1 MATGSAGRRL
11 RCRGVSGDQRLDA
24 QIPHRLAASVVDVDR
39 LDRMA
44 EFRSDPARIAALWEM
59 PDTRVVLVRRGRAV
73 VGDGGLL
80 RLTTDQ
86 APEGQ
91 AMLLGVG
98 PIGPLFVLHPDEMPH
113 DARTR
118 SVRSAAAQLTPDDLG
133 ILLHAVA
140 ITGWHESHPR
150 CPRCG
155 EPTVVVHAGYGR
167 RCPRDGSEHYPRTD
181 PAVIV
186 LVIDETPGR
195 PSRCLLG
202 RQAVWP
208 AGRFSTLA
216 GFVEPGETVEG
227 AVAREVAEE
236 VGVRVDRLAYAGSQP
251 WPFPASLMLAYVAVV
266 AAGSADEMSVD
277 GEEIAEAR
285 WFTREE
291 LRHATDEQKVLVP
304 PRLSVARRLIE
315 GWLGEPIP
323 GHGTWR

>member
-1 MATGSAGRRL
+1 MLTGSVSRRL
-11 RCRGVSGDQRLDA
+11 RCRGVPADTRLDA
-24 QIPHRLAASVVDVDR
+24 QLPYRLAASVVDVDS

-44 EFRSDPARIAALWEM
+44 EFRSDPARVASLWEM
-59 PDTRVVLVRRGRAV
+59 PDTRVVVVRGGRAV
-73 VGDGGLL
+73 VGDEGLR
-80 RLTTDQ
+80 RLPVDQ

-91 AMLLGVG
+91 AMLLGVA
-98 PIGPLFVLHPDEMPH
+98 PSGPLFVLHPDETLPH
-113 DARTR
+113 ARTR
-118 SVRSAAAQLTPDDLG
+118 SIRSAAALLGPDDLG

-140 ITGWHESHPR
+140 LTGWHENHPR

-155 EPTVVVHAGYGR
+155 EPTVVVHAGYAR

-186 LVIDETPGR
+186 LVVDEPPGA

-208 AGRFSTLA
+208 VGRFSTLA
-216 GFVEPGETVEG
+216 GFVEPGETVEA

-236 VGVRVDRLAYAGSQP
+236 VGVKVDRLGYAGSQP
-251 WPFPASLMLAYVAVV
+251 WPFPASLMLAYYAV
-266 AAGSADEMSVD
+266 AAEGAADELSVD

-285 WFTREE
+285 WFTRDE
-291 LRHATDEQKVLVP
+291 LRRATDDQEVLVP